1 MMSEDAELISIYY
14 GADITEEAAE
24 AFRNQ
29 IAEKYSA
36 CDVELQYGGQPIYYY
51 VMSVE
56 KNPRGSHNRT
66 ASFFTFTSVIIA

>member
-1 MMSEDAELISIYY
+1 MDAVAADTIAGMMSEDAELISIYY

-24 AFRNQ
+24 AFRSQ

-56 KNPRGSHNRT
+56 
-66 ASFFTFTSVIIA
+66 